1 MIRESELLTGL
12 NDHQRVAVEHFEG
25 PILVLAGAGSGKT
38 RVLTRRIAHL
48 VLAHRVDP
56 ASILAVTF
64 TNKAAGEMR
73 ERVQG
78 LIGEM
83 ARRAWVS
90 TFHSTSLRILRR
102 HAVDLGYPADFVV
115 YDSDDVKN
123 VMAKILRER
132 NIDIKKNPPQSY
144 LKRFERFKT
153 DYLGPEAIMSRVRN
167 SREQEIAELYQAYQN
182 ELIMSGAMDFTD
194 LLFNIV
200 RLFDQNAKVLD
211 LYRRAFRFI
220 LVDEFQDTNPIQYRF
235 LRQLS
240 ELHQNVLVVGDDDQS
255 IYAFRGA
262 NPQSM
267 ADFKR
272 DYADVQVV
280 KLEENYRSTQVILDT
295 AHKIIERNSVRMKKK
310 LWTRQEG
317 GELITTYVG
326 NREYDEA
333 RYVATQIKRRIA
345 LGVSES
351 EIAIFYRTNAQ
362 SRALEE
368 ALVHAAIPYK
378 VFGGLRFFDRKE
390 IKDILAYLRLMI
402 NPRDSQALIRIINT
416 PPRGIGPKGVQQVV
430 EVLPFHGGDC
440 FVALREVGAG
450 NQAIGKFYAMLDE
463 FRSHLGPVGVGS
475 LVEKIVE
482 QTGYI
487 KKLTELKDYT
497 AQSRI
502 ENLRELQGIATE
514 MEAQFENP
522 FEQVSAI
529 LDRAAL
535 MASDESVAPEDP
547 NDQKKYVSLMTLH
560 LAKGLEFDCV
570 FFTGLEA
577 GLIPHYLAGDTPDGV
592 EEERRLAY
600 VGITRARKKLFL
612 TRCESRT
619 LFTSKQGVRPEERF
633 RSPSPFLYE
642 LPVENLDQEGGDF
655 AESRTYEVMMDD
667 FDMGGYSALRS
678 KVTTPVSQVIAGG
691 RISSAQQN
699 LLLNQVKPAA
709 NVLVEPVELE
719 ALSPAV
725 EVHHEVFGI
734 GRVENV
740 EILPDNPADS
750 KVTVFFEKLGT
761 SKRLVY
767 RWARLTR
774 AH

>member
-12 NDHQRVAVEHFEG
+12 NDHQKKAVEHFEG

-38 RVLTRRIAHL
+38 RVLTRRVAHL

-56 ASILAVTF
+56 SSILAVTF

-73 ERVQG
+73 ERVQA
-78 LIGEM
+78 LIGDL

-102 HAVDLGYPADFVV
+102 HAAEIGYTADFVV

-123 VMAKILRER
+123 VMAKVLRDR
-132 NIDIKKNPPQSY
+132 KIDIKKNPPQMY

-153 DYLGPEAIMSRVRN
+153 DYLGPEAIIGQAKN
-167 SREQEIAELYQAYQN
+167 SRELEIAELYQAYQT
-182 ELIMSGAMDFTD
+182 ELLISGAMDFTD

-200 RLFDQNAKVLD
+200 RLFDKKPAILE
-211 LYRRAFRFI
+211 LYQRAFRFI

-240 ELHQNVLVVGDDDQS
+240 EHHQNILVVGDDDQS

-267 ADFKR
+267 ADFR
-272 DYADVQVV
+272 TDYSNVQVV
-280 KLEENYRSTQVILDT
+280 KLEENYRSTQIILNT
-295 AHKIIERNSVRMKKK
+295 AHKIIERNSVRMKKE

-333 RYVATQIKRRIA
+333 RYVATQIKRRVNS
-345 LGVSES
+345 GVLES

-368 ALVHAAIPYK
+368 ALVHAGIPYK

-390 IKDILAYLRLMI
+390 IKDILAFLRLLI

-416 PPRGIGPKGVQQVV
+416 PPRGIGAKGVQQVV
-430 EVLPFHGGDC
+430 EALPLHGGDC
-440 FVALREVGAG
+440 FSALKDVGDT
-450 NQAIGKFYAMLDE
+450 NQAIGKFYLLIDE
-463 FRSHLGPVGVGS
+463 IRSQLGRVGVAA
-475 LVEKIVE
+475 LVEKIIE

-487 KKLTELKDYT
+487 KKLLELKDFT

-502 ENLRELQGIATE
+502 ENLRELQGIVGE
-514 MEAQFENP
+514 MERQFENP

-535 MASDESVAPEDP
+535 MASDESATPEDP
-547 NDQKKYVSLMTLH
+547 AAQVKYVSLMTLH

-570 FFTGLEA
+570 FFTGLEE
-577 GLIPHYLAGDTPDGV
+577 GLLPHYLAGDTPDGIA
-592 EEERRLAY
+592 EERRLTY
-600 VGITRARKKLFL
+600 VGITRAKKKLFL

-619 LFTSKQGVRPEERF
+619 LFSSKQGTRPEERF
-633 RSPSPFLYE
+633 RKPSPFLYE
-642 LPVENLDQEGGDF
+642 LPVENLEQEGGDF
-655 AESRTYEVMMDD
+655 AASRTYEVMMDD
-667 FDMGGYSALRS
+667 FQVSGHSSFKNRIIAASAQGI
-678 KVTTPVSQVIAGG
+678 TGG
-691 RISSAQQN
+691 RMSSAQQN
-699 LLLNQVKPAA
+699 LLLNQVGPAA
-709 NVLVEPVELE
+709 NVLVEAIELTE
-719 ALSPAV
+719 LKPGV

-740 EILPDNPADS
+740 ELLPENPADS
-750 KVTVFFEKLGT
+750 KISVFFDKLGT

>member
-1 MIRESELLTGL
+1 MIGESELLTGL
-12 NDHQRVAVEHFEG
+12 NEHQKVAVEHFEG

-73 ERVQG
+73 ERVHG

-83 ARRAWVS
+83 SRRAWVS

-132 NIDIKKNPPQSY
+132 NIDTKKNPPQAY
-144 LKRFERFKT
+144 LKKFERFKT

-167 SREQEIAELYQAYQN
+167 SKEQEIAELYQSYQG
-182 ELIMSGAMDFTD
+182 ELLMSGAMDFTD
-194 LLFNIV
+194 LLFNV
-200 RLFDQNAKVLD
+200 VKLFDQNNQVLN

-220 LVDEFQDTNPIQYRF
+220 LVDEFQDTNPIQYKF

-240 ELHQNVLVVGDDDQS
+240 ASHQNVLVVGDDDQS

-267 ADFKR
+267 ADFRK
-272 DYADVQVV
+272 DYSDVQVV

-295 AHKIIERNSVRMKKK
+295 AHRIIERNSVRMEKK
-310 LWTRQEG
+310 LWTRQQG

-333 RYVATQIKRRIA
+333 RYVAAQIKKRVA
-345 LGVSES
+345 SGSPES

-416 PPRGIGPKGVQQVV
+416 PPRGIGAKGVQQVV
-430 EVLPFHGGDC
+430 EVLANHGGDC
-440 FVALREVGAG
+440 FAALREVGAS
-450 NQAIGKFYAMLDE
+450 NQAIGKFYTMLDE
-463 FRSHLGPVGVGS
+463 IRSHLGLVGVGS
-475 LVEKIVE
+475 LVEKILD

-514 MEAQFENP
+514 MEIQLESP

-535 MASDESVAPEDP
+535 MASDESATVEDP

-570 FFTGLEA
+570 FFTGLEE
-577 GLIPHYLAGDTPDGV
+577 GLIPHYLAADTPDGI

-633 RSPSPFLYE
+633 RNPSPFLFE
-642 LPVENLDQEGGDF
+642 LPVENLDQEGGEF

-667 FDMGGYSALRS
+667 FDMSGYAALRG
-678 KVTTPVSQVIAGG
+678 KVHAPSSRVMAGG
-691 RISSAQQN
+691 RISSTQQN
-699 LLLNQVKPAA
+699 LLLNQVRPAA
-709 NVLVEPVELE
+709 NVLVEPIELE
-719 ALSPAV
+719 ALSSGV

-740 EILPDNPADS
+740 ELLTDNPADS
-750 KVTVFFEKLGT
+750 KVTVFFEKLRA